1 MYIQTVSECRLTH
14 NNVEYLMKVLL
25 TPYYQQE
32 LGIIILKPGTDVL
45 KKLSNGNRIVI
56 SQSDEKHAGIKSG
69 IIKDEQS
76 LLNNKHID
84 PFLFHS
90 TVVQLLK
97 KRYDFNHWLTKNYKC
112 QLEDGEYCYHE
123 SVNEIVGDSFIR
135 VCWHHNK
142 ELVINEKIKS
152 IALHNLKLFLI
163 ESIITELKLGLDHQL
178 SLQELGWW
186 AVINKL
192 YDIIPENMARLLHN
206 RSVETIQSVY
216 KESELIASDDRS
228 GPRLS
233 IDSEK
238 AYQHIQ
244 ALAKPIKK
252 INVDPESPES
262 FMLRPKLKRWECEKY
277 TQWVKTQP
285 CVCCGKQSDD
295 PHHIIGYGQGKMG
308 SKAHDIFTLPLC
320 RFHHNELHANVEEW
334 ENKNGSQILLLIH
347 FLDKVFGMKVI
358 N

>member
-1 MYIQTVSECRLTH
+1 
-14 NNVEYLMKVLL
+14 MKAIL
-25 TPYYQQE
+25 TPYCQPE
-32 LGIIILKPGTDVL
+32 LGLVILKPGAELL
-45 KKLSNGNRIVI
+45 KKLCTGNRIII
-56 SQSDEKHAGIKSG
+56 SQSGNEHAGIKSG
-69 IIKDEQS
+69 IIQDEQP
-76 LLNNKHID
+76 LLNNKYID
-84 PFLFHS
+84 SFILHDK
-90 TVVQLLK
+90 VIDKLK
-97 KRYDFNHWLTKNYKC
+97 NLYNFDYWLNQRYKC
-112 QLEDGEYCYHE
+112 QLEDGEYCHHE
-123 SVNEIVGDSFIR
+123 LVNEKVGHSVIR
-135 VCWHHNK
+135 VCWHHDK
-142 ELVINEKIKS
+142 DLVIDEKIKG
-152 IALHNLKLFLI
+152 IAERNLKSFLI

-285 CVCCGKQSDD
+285 CVCCGKQADD

-334 ENKNGSQILLLIH
+334 ENKYGSQILLLIH

>member
-1 MYIQTVSECRLTH
+1 
-14 NNVEYLMKVLL
+14 MKAIL
-25 TPYYQQE
+25 TPYCQPE
-32 LGIIILKPGTDVL
+32 LGLIILKPGAELL
-45 KKLSNGNRIVI
+45 KKLCTGNRII
-56 SQSDEKHAGIKSG
+56 ICQSGNEHAGIKSG
-69 IIKDEQS
+69 IIQDEQP
-76 LLNNKHID
+76 LLNNKYID
-84 PFLFHS
+84 SFILHDK
-90 TVVQLLK
+90 VIDKLK
-97 KRYDFNHWLTKNYKC
+97 NLYNFDYWLNQRYKC
-112 QLEDGEYCYHE
+112 QLEDGEYCHHE
-123 SVNEIVGDSFIR
+123 LVNEKVGHSAIR
-135 VCWHHNK
+135 VCWHHDK
-142 ELVINEKIKS
+142 DLVIDEKIKG
-152 IALHNLKLFLI
+152 IAERNLKSFLI

-233 IDSEK
+233 IESEK

-244 ALAKPIKK
+244 ALTKPIKK
-252 INVDPESPES
+252 INVDAESPES

-285 CVCCGKQSDD
+285 CVCCGKQADD

-320 RFHHNELHANVEEW
+320 RFHHNELHADVEEW
-334 ENKNGSQILLLIH
+334 ENKYGSQILLLIH

>member
-1 MYIQTVSECRLTH
+1 
-14 NNVEYLMKVLL
+14 MKAIL
-25 TPYYQQE
+25 TPYCQPE
-32 LGIIILKPGTDVL
+32 LGLVILKPGAELL
-45 KKLSNGNRIVI
+45 KKLCTGNRIII
-56 SQSDEKHAGIKSG
+56 SQSGNEHAGIKSG
-69 IIKDEQS
+69 IIQDEQP
-76 LLNNKHID
+76 LLNNKYID
-84 PFLFHS
+84 SFILHDK
-90 TVVQLLK
+90 VIDKLK
-97 KRYDFNHWLTKNYKC
+97 NLYNFDYWLNQRYKC
-112 QLEDGEYCYHE
+112 QLEDGEYCHHE
-123 SVNEIVGDSFIR
+123 LVNEKVGHSAIR
-135 VCWHHNK
+135 VCWHHDK
-142 ELVINEKIKS
+142 DLVIDEKIKG
-152 IALHNLKLFLI
+152 IAERNLKSFLI

-233 IDSEK
+233 IESEK
-238 AYQHIQ
+238 AYQRIQ

-277 TQWVKTQP
+277 TQWVKMQP
-285 CVCCGKQSDD
+285 CVCCGKQADD

-320 RFHHNELHANVEEW
+320 RFHHNELHADVEEW
-334 ENKNGSQILLLIH
+334 ENKYGSQILLLIH

>member
-1 MYIQTVSECRLTH
+1 
-14 NNVEYLMKVLL
+14 MKAIL
-25 TPYYQQE
+25 TPYCQPE
-32 LGIIILKPGTDVL
+32 LGLVILKPGAELL
-45 KKLSNGNRIVI
+45 KKLCTGNRIII
-56 SQSDEKHAGIKSG
+56 SQSGNEHAGIKSG
-69 IIKDEQS
+69 IIQDEQP
-76 LLNNKHID
+76 LLNNKYID
-84 PFLFHS
+84 SFILHDK
-90 TVVQLLK
+90 VIDKLK
-97 KRYDFNHWLTKNYKC
+97 NLYNFDYWLNQRYKC
-112 QLEDGEYCYHE
+112 QLEDGEYCHHE
-123 SVNEIVGDSFIR
+123 LVNEKVGHSAIR
-135 VCWHHNK
+135 VCWHHDK
-142 ELVINEKIKS
+142 DLVIDEKIKG
-152 IALHNLKLFLI
+152 IAERNLKSFLI

-285 CVCCGKQSDD
+285 CVCCGKQADD

-334 ENKNGSQILLLIH
+334 ENKYGSQILLLIH